1 VATSSHQFRAARWV
15 ARTDPG
21 GLLYGAIVTAAVLA
35 AVSAHDDDS
44 KRVVLTTAVFLVVY
58 WMAHVYI
65 SALSTQFGGDSRFFF
80 PRLATAA
87 RHETGVLKGG
97 IPALVVYLIAYLLG
111 GDVSDAAAV
120 AVYFSVVLLMVF
132 GYLGAHQAGL
142 RGRAMLSEVAA
153 GAFFGV
159 LIVIGKSLLH

>member
-1 VATSSHQFRAARWV
+1 MAPSSHRIRAARWL
-15 ARTDPG
+15 ANADPG

-44 KRVVLTTAVFLVVY
+44 TRVILTTAVFLVVY

-65 SALSTQFGGDSRFFF
+65 STLSTQFDGDTRAFL
-80 PRLATAA
+80 PRLVTAS

-97 IPALVVYLIAYLLG
+97 VPALVIYGVTYLFG
-111 GDVSDAAAV
+111 RDVSNAAAV
-120 AVYFSVVLLMVF
+120 AVYSSVVLLMTF

-142 RGRAMLSEVAA
+142 RGRAMLGEVAGA
-153 GAFFGV
+153 AFFGV

>member
-1 VATSSHQFRAARWV
+1 MAPTHRIRAARWV
-15 ARTDPG
+15 ASADPS

-44 KRVVLTTAVFLVVY
+44 KRVVVTTGVFLVVY

-65 SALSTQFGGDSRFFF
+65 STLSTQFGGDTRAFL
-80 PRLATAA
+80 PRLAAA
-87 RHETGVLKGG
+87 SRHETGVLKGG
-97 IPALVVYLIAYLLG
+97 VPALVIYLVAYLIV

-120 AVYFSVVLLMVF
+120 AVYSSVVLLMVF

-142 RGRAMLSEVAA
+142 RGRAMLGEVAGA
-153 GAFFGV
+153 AFFGV